1 MTSGRAATLGFIVR
15 RLASALPT
23 LFVIVTGAFFLMR
36 LAPGGPFDQEQALPP
51 EVEAN
56 LRAAYGLDQPVHV
69 QYLRYLQGLAV
80 GDLGPSFKFKD
91 FGVTELILQGL
102 PISATLGLAA
112 MALALLVG
120 VPLGMIAALRQNRP
134 ADHLVMSL
142 AVIGIVIPNFVVA
155 PLLALVFGIYLGWL
169 PVAGW
174 GGGRIEHLV
183 LPVVTLAL
191 PFIAYVARLTRG
203 SFLEVLRAPYIRT
216 ARAKGLSWNA
226 ILRRHAFKAAIL
238 PVVSFLGPALA
249 GVMTGS
255 LVVELAF
262 SLPGIG
268 RYFVQGAINRD
279 YTLVMGVV
287 VFYAALIV
295 VFNLLV
301 DLVYGWLDP
310 RVRYD

>member
-1 MTSGRAATLGFIVR
+1 MSSRRAGALGYVLR

-23 LFVIVTGAFFLMR
+23 LFIIVTAAFFLMR

-56 LRAAYGLDQPVHV
+56 LRAAYGLDQPIHV
-69 QYLRYLQGLAV
+69 QYLKYLRGLAR

-91 FGVTELILQGL
+91 FSVSELIRQGL
-102 PISATLGLAA
+102 PVSATLGIAA
-112 MALALLVG
+112 MLLALAVG
-120 VPLGMIAALRQNRP
+120 VPLGMLAALRHNR
-134 ADHLVMSL
+134 ATDHVVMSF
-142 AVIGIVIPNFVVA
+142 AVLGIVVPNFVVA
-155 PLLALVFGIYLGWL
+155 PLLALIFGIHLGWL

-174 GGGRIEHLV
+174 GGGAIDHLI

-216 ARAKGLSWNA
+216 ARAKGLSWSA

-238 PVVSFLGPALA
+238 PVVSFMGPALA

-255 LVVELAF
+255 LVVELAY

-295 VFNLLV
+295 LFNLCV

>member
-1 MTSGRAATLGFIVR
+1 MFRYVMR
-15 RLASALPT
+15 RLASAVPT
-23 LFVIVTGAFFLMR
+23 LFLIVTGAFFLMR

-56 LRAAYGLDQPVHV
+56 LRAAYGLDQPLIV
-69 QYLRYLQGLAV
+69 QYSRYLGGLLH
-80 GDLGPSFKFKD
+80 GDLGPSFRFKD
-91 FGVTELILQGL
+91 FSVSELIARGL

-112 MALALLVG
+112 IGLALLIG
-120 VPLGMIAALRQNRP
+120 VPAGIVAAVRRNSVV
-134 ADHLVMSL
+134 DHLVMGI
-142 AVIGIVIPNFVVA
+142 AVVGIIVPNFVVA
-155 PLLALVFGIYLGWL
+155 PVLALVFGIYLKWL

-174 GGGRIEHLV
+174 GEGSLDHLV
-183 LPVVTLAL
+183 LPVITLAL
-191 PFIAYVARLTRG
+191 PFIAYIARLTRA

-216 ARAKGLSWNA
+216 ARAKGLTWSV

-238 PVVSFLGPALA
+238 PVVSFLAPALA

-287 VFYAALIV
+287 VFYAVLIV
-295 VFNLLV
+295 AFNLLV
-301 DLVYGWLDP
+301 DLLYGWLDP